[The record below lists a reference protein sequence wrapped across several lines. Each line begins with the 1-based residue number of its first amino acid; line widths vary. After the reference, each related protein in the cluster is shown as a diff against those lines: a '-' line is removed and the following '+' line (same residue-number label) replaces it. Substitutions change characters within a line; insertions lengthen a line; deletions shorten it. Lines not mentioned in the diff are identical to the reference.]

1 MPEKDKMLFA
11 GELHNA
17 LSESMLEIQNAGQI
31 LGSIISLL
39 YFLS

>member
-11 GELHNA
+11 GKFHNI
-17 LSESMLEIQNAGQI
+17 LSESMLKVQNPIQI
-31 LGSIISLL
+31 LEGIISLV